1 MNGLRRCDIYVCV
14 PIYIYMHVCVC
25 VCVCI
30 IEYYSVHKKNEILL
44 FSAMRINIEN
54 IMLSGLSQTDKYCIP
69 LVCEI

>member
-1 MNGLRRCDIYVCV
+1 MTYMCVCLYT
-14 PIYIYMHVCVC
+14 YICMCVC
-25 VCVCI
+25 VCVYI

-44 FSAMRINIEN
+44 FSAMGINIEN